1 MSGDKIRVVIVD
13 DERLFAELLR
23 VALRGAEGIEVL
35 AVAHDVRTA
44 IAVLNELRPDVVLAD
59 YHLPDGTGADL
70 ARAIRGSLPDTA
82 VLVLTADPSAV
93 TLNDVARSGAVGHL
107 TKERGFAE
115 VVESVRSAAAGEIL
129 FAPSELQRL
138 LLESA
143 ATRKEI
149 EPLTARE
156 LEVLRL
162 LAGGTSTS
170 SAAESLGSWFAVAMA
185 FPPEVESM
193 FAEVCSLVHQG
204 FTSRMTFSSTAE
216 PSGRLATPKT
226 SREET
231 VSSPKTSRNNSEAA
245 SATKRRRGRCF
256 AMTSPPTSCIRIVFV
271 SIG

>member
-1 MSGDKIRVVIVD
+1 VSGDKIRVVIVD

-35 AVAHDVRTA
+35 AVAHDVRAA

-170 SAAESLGSWFAVAMA
+170 SAAESLGISTATLRAHVQAVLRKLGAHSRLEAVA
-185 FPPEVESM
+185 
-193 FAEVCSLVHQG
+193 
-204 FTSRMTFSSTAE
+204 
-216 PSGRLATPKT
+216 
-226 SREET
+226 
-231 VSSPKTSRNNSEAA
+231 EAA
-245 SATKRRRGRCF
+245 RLGLVTLESWTRER
-256 AMTSPPTSCIRIVFV
+256 TSPPRGGEVVGGIRPP
-271 SIG
+271 SPERP